1 MAAQLA
7 TLAQYVTDLANLGRL
22 PAVVETGVYR
32 TTTHSY
38 AEVVGRAFAFRDELW
53 RNYIGAGERLLLWG
67 EPGAAWVS
75 AFYGCVLAGV
85 VVVPLDAAFSPEY
98 VARIQAQ
105 TAARL
110 LCCPRERGSAVPGVA
125 TYPLEDVLQ
134 LPVCGGPQTV
144 MAAAPEALL
153 EIVYTSGATA
163 DPKGVMITH
172 GNLLANLR
180 PIAREV
186 QRYRG
191 WARPFL
197 PLRFVHLI
205 PLSHLFGQTL
215 GVFIP
220 PLLDG
225 AVVYPSAQTPSF
237 LAATIRRQ
245 RASVLVC
252 VPRQLQLLRA
262 WVLAE
267 LRLTREQVMTASAGR
282 GVLRRWWQWRRVHRR
297 LGWKMWAF
305 VVGAAALPA
314 EEEEFWSALGYAVIQ
329 GYGLTETAPAVAI
342 THPFKVRR
350 GAVGR
355 KLAGMEIRIAPDG
368 EILVRGPNVS
378 PGYFGDVPAN
388 QSAYSE
394 GWLHTGDLGRLDER
408 GDLFFLGRK
417 KEVIVTAEGLNV
429 FPQDVERVLDAQ
441 PDIVESAVVADRRG
455 GQESVFAVLIA
466 AGHADAD
473 ALEAAVAR
481 ANQQLEPHQRVR
493 GIAAWPDARLPR
505 TASTQK
511 LQRVAIAAWVNG
523 NAATRTASSQDE
535 SNWKQF
541 VAVKRGWGV
550 ERITPEMRLTE
561 DLALSSL
568 DRVEL
573 LSWIETH
580 AGVPADEA
588 EFNQITTAAELDI
601 WLEAVQSS
609 RAPVAL
615 QKPLAAVPTPRATL
629 QAEVAWPHRAPVRRL
644 RNLVLYLAVL
654 PALRLFVRVRV
665 SGRENLAGL
674 GRPVLFVANH
684 QSILDVPVL
693 VRALPR
699 RFRPWLAPAMG
710 VGHFAALLRPHSSRA
725 ARRQARRQLVEARAF
740 FGAYLLSEETGVQRA
755 LRYTGQLANQGY
767 CPLIFPEGERS
778 RDGRL
783 LPFRPGIG
791 IFVRELGLPVVP
803 VVLEDVYKLLPTG
816 ATGIRRG
823 TARVRFGQ
831 PLQFAGESPESITRR
846 LEAWFKAQTD

>member
-7 TLAQYVTDLANLGRL
+7 TLAQYVADLANLGGV
-22 PAVVETGVYR
+22 PAVVETGAYR
-32 TTTHSY
+32 TTSYSY

-53 RNYIGAGERLLLWG
+53 RNFIGAGERLLLWG

-98 VARIQAQ
+98 VARIQVQ

-110 LCCPRERGSAVPGVA
+110 LCCSRERRGAVPGVA
-125 TYPLEDVLQ
+125 IYPLEDVLQ
-134 LPVCGGPQTV
+134 LPVLGGSQTV

-186 QRYRG
+186 ERYRR

-225 AVVYPSAQTPSF
+225 AVVYPAAQTPTF
-237 LAATIRRQ
+237 LATTIRRR

-252 VPRQLQLLRA
+252 VPRQLQLLREWA
-262 WVLAE
+262 LAE
-267 LRLTREQVMTASAGR
+267 LRLTRDQVVAQSAGL
-282 GVLRRWWQWRRVHRR
+282 GLARRWWRWRRLHRR

-305 VVGAAALPA
+305 VVGAAALPP

-342 THPFKVRR
+342 THPFKMRR

-355 KLAGMEIRIAPDG
+355 KLAGMEIRIAADG

-378 PGYFGDVPAN
+378 PGYFASGGD
-388 QSAYSE
+388 QSSDPGAFAD
-394 GWLHTGDLGRLDER
+394 GWLHTGDLGYLDEH
-408 GDLFFLGRK
+408 GDLFFVGRT

-429 FPQDVERVLDAQ
+429 FPSDVERPLDAQ
-441 PDIVESAVVADRRG
+441 PEIAESAVVAARRE
-455 GQESVFAVLIA
+455 GQESVFAVLVPTAGA
-466 AGHADAD
+466 AD
-473 ALEAAVAR
+473 LESAVAR
-481 ANQQLEPHQRVR
+481 ANLQLEPHQRVR
-493 GIAAWPDARLPR
+493 GFAAWPEPRLPR
-505 TASTQK
+505 TTSTQK

-523 NAATRTASSQDE
+523 HAVTRTASSQGETD
-535 SNWKQF
+535 WKRF
-541 VAVKRGWGV
+541 VAGKRGWPV
-550 ERITPEMRLTE
+550 ERLRPEMRLAD

-573 LSWIETH
+573 LTWIETN
-580 AGVPADEA
+580 AGVPVEEA
-588 EFNQITTAAELDI
+588 EFNQLTTVVELDA
-601 WLEAVQSS
+601 WLQASQSVPAAGPRSISEAPQAGAV
-609 RAPVAL
+609 L
-615 QKPLAAVPTPRATL
+615 QAAVT
-629 QAEVAWPHRAPVRRL
+629 WPHCAALRRL
-644 RNLVLYLAVL
+644 RTWVLHLATLPVL
-654 PALRLFVRVRV
+654 HLFVRLRV
-665 SGRENLAGL
+665 SGRENLSGL
-674 GRPVLFVANH
+674 DRPVLFVANH

-693 VRALPR
+693 LRALPR

-710 VGHFAALLRPHSSRA
+710 AGHFAALLRPTASAA
-725 ARRQARRQLVEARAF
+725 ARRKAGRQLFEARAF
-740 FGAYLLSEETGVQRA
+740 FGAYLLSEETGVQNA
-755 LRYTGQLANQGY
+755 LRYTGRLADQGY

-791 IFVRELGLPVVP
+791 VFVRQLGLPVVP
-803 VVLEDVYKLLPTG
+803 IVLADVYKLLPTG
-816 ATGIRRG
+816 AERIRRG
-823 TARVRFGQ
+823 TAGVRIGR
-831 PLQFAGESPESITRR
+831 PMQFSGRTAEDITRE
-846 LEAWFKAQTD
+846 LETWFKSEVR